1 MVFNHYLPVSQLD
14 LMLLLSRTASALS
27 GSCVVLCCVGV
38 LCSLCCIL
46 IMVFNHYLP
55 VSQLD
60 LMLLL
65 SRTASALSGSC
76 VVLCCVGVL
85 CRCVV
90 Y

>member
-1 MVFNHYLPVSQLD
+1 
-14 LMLLLSRTASALS
+14 MLQ
-27 GSCVVLCCVGV
+27 CFVVLCWCVV
-38 LCSLCCIL
+38 SLCCIL

-65 SRTASALSGSC
+65 SRISSAWLGSC

-85 CRCVV
+85 CCVVLCWCVV